1 VAGKTLLLR
10 VLVNVSL
17 NDWGKKFLL
26 KAPGGLILPDKATI
40 YVAAIED
47 GDYKQ
52 EKIECNVSCLFFS

>member
-1 VAGKTLLLR
+1 MLA
-10 VLVNVSL
+10 NVSL

>member
-1 VAGKTLLLR
+1 M
-10 VLVNVSL
+10 
-17 NDWGKKFLL
+17 
-26 KAPGGLILPDKATI
+26 PDKATI